1 MLVVSALCWHSYS
14 YSEYVYQSSSNAASA
29 GYDWVMKNVLPQY
42 TGLAVNGVVYQYTTV
57 KNPEDAMVVT
67 IQNQN
72 AVDGGYI
79 FREQDDWTG
88 QPANTISKA
97 IVVPYIPIEYWGD
110 GSITI
115 DGEGQVV
122 DQSVIYTYRYDDTC
136 IVTPQSDPSCPGYQE
151 IEVDT
156 GPTYVAQDFTQDEM
170 DRQQTFRDEQQE
182 REDFLKMLEEEKRKI
197 RLQDLEERLGNLSLN
212 AMQGPAELLHMKMI
226 AMNYLSPEYAAQ
238 LVDAVYE
245 ETITLEDSELPD
257 NRRARRNNLLQQKLH
272 QELVELQYKGE

>member
-1 MLVVSALCWHSYS
+1 
-14 YSEYVYQSSSNAASA
+14 
-29 GYDWVMKNVLPQY
+29 MKNVLPQY

-57 KNPEDAMVVT
+57 KNTDDAMVVT
-67 IQNQN
+67 IQNEN
-72 AVDGGYI
+72 ALDGGYI

-88 QPANTISKA
+88 QPSNTISKA
-97 IVVPYIPIEYWGD
+97 VVVPYIPIEYWGD

-136 IVTPQSDPSCPGYQE
+136 IVNPQSDPSCPGYKE

-156 GPTYVAQDFTQDEM
+156 GPTYTPQDFTQDEM

-182 REDFLKMLEEEKRKI
+182 REDFLRMLEEEKKKI

-212 AMQGPAELLHMKMI
+212 AMQGPAELLHMKMV
-226 AMNYLSPEYAAQ
+226 AMNYLSPEYAIQ
-238 LVDAVYE
+238 LVDTVYE

-257 NRRARRNNLLQQKLH
+257 NRRARRNNLLQQRLH